1 MLLPRLALAF
11 LVFIVAASGARA
23 AQPAARNELTIDGL
37 TTALEEAVRSGLTL
51 QQYRDREV
59 SDAQVQRLMSI
70 GEDEVRATLEAW
82 GYYDGKVSS
91 RLEARPEG
99 GFHVWFEVTPGE
111 ATLVAESL
119 VTVDGAAAQVEAV
132 ASAMKA
138 FVPRVGERFDHSQ
151 YEASK
156 AAIATA
162 LADNG
167 FLGAKLAA
175 HRVEITAAAH
185 RAHIELRWE
194 GGRRYRFGPT
204 TFTGAQFAPEFLD
217 RFLAWKEGDEY
228 SAAKVLEMQRRLV
241 SADYFS
247 TVTVQPHLEKA
258 VDDSVPVEVTLS
270 PAKRTIYSAAV
281 YASTDRG
288 AGVDFGVQRRWL
300 NALGHK
306 GQADIDVAQRL
317 QALELS
323 YRVPLPGTRSRVL
336 NLAATY
342 RDETTVSS
350 VSETEKLV
358 ANVSR
363 KWGKFTST
371 YGLQLL
377 AGDFEIGS
385 ERGNSSLV
393 FFEGALAYATSDQPT
408 FARHGFS
415 YTLSARFTP
424 VEGWTDTKF
433 ASVRLESKWLHSFG
447 EDTRFIA
454 RGELGDMKVDDFDQL
469 PPELRFFA
477 GGDRS
482 IRGFAY
488 EGIGSRN
495 AAGDVIGGDHLVEA
509 STELEH
515 YWRKNIGAAVFVD
528 AGDAFLGD
536 DFSLHV
542 GAGAGIR
549 YKSPVG
555 VLRLDLAYPVKSID
569 ASGWQI
575 HLNIG
580 PDF

>member
-1 MLLPRLALAF
+1 MSQPRIALAF
-11 LVFIVAASGARA
+11 LVFVAALHGAFA
-23 AQPAARNELTIDGL
+23 AQPAARNELTINGL
-37 TTALEEAVRSGLTL
+37 NTVLEEAVRSGLTL
-51 QQYRDREV
+51 HQYRDREV
-59 SDAQVQRLMSI
+59 SGAQVQRLMSI

-82 GYYDGKVSS
+82 GYYDGKITS
-91 RLEARPEG
+91 RLEDRPEG
-99 GFHVWFEVTPGE
+99 GFHVWFDVTPGD
-111 ATLVAESL
+111 ATLVAESQ
-119 VTVDGAAAQVEAV
+119 VSVAGVAAQVEAV
-132 ASAMKA
+132 ASALQA
-138 FVPRVGERFDHSQ
+138 FTPRVGARFDHSQ

-156 AAIATA
+156 TAIATA

-167 FLGAKLAA
+167 FLGAKLTA

-194 GGRRYRFGPT
+194 GGPRYRFGPT
-204 TFTGAQFAPEFLD
+204 TFTGAQFPPEFLD

-228 SAAKVLEMQRRLV
+228 SAARILEMQRRLV

-247 TVTVQPHLEKA
+247 TATVQPHPERA
-258 VDDSVPVEVTLS
+258 VDHAVPVEVTLS

-288 AGVDFGVQRRWL
+288 VGVDFGVQRRWL

-306 GQADIDVAQRL
+306 GQADIDIAQRL
-317 QALELS
+317 QAIELS
-323 YRVPLPGTRSRVL
+323 YRVPLPGARTRVL
-336 NLAATY
+336 NLATTY

-350 VSETEKLV
+350 VSETEKIV
-358 ANVSR
+358 VNVSR
-363 KWGKFTST
+363 KWSKFTST

-393 FFEGALAYATSDQPT
+393 FFEGALAYASSDQPT
-408 FARHGFS
+408 FARRGFS

-433 ASVRLESKWLHSFG
+433 ESVRLESKWLHSFG
-447 EDTRFIA
+447 DATRLIL
-454 RGELGDMKVDDFDQL
+454 RGELGDLKADDFEQL
-469 PPELRFFA
+469 PPELRFFS

-482 IRGFAY
+482 VRGFAY

-495 AAGDVIGGDHLVEA
+495 AAGDVVGGDHLVEA

-515 YWRKNIGAAVFVD
+515 YWRKNFGAAVFVD
-528 AGDAFLGD
+528 AGDAFLGE